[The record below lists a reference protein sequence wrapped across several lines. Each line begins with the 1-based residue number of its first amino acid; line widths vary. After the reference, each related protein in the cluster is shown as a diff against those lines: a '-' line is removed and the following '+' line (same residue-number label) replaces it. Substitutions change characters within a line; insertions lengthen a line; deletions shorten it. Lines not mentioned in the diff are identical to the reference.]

1 MTATG
6 TSPRHPATAEDP
18 AEPPPAAEPL
28 DVAVAGGGI
37 GGLAAALA
45 LARRGH
51 RVTVLERNDDFTEL
65 GAGIQL
71 APNAFH
77 ALDRLGVGDAVRDL
91 AVFIGELRLM
101 DGVTDETVTTMP
113 LTGAY
118 RGRYG
123 NPYAVVHRT
132 DLYRPLLEACRA
144 ADNVELRTRAAVT
157 GYRQDHSGDGGS
169 GDGGQ
174 VRALLAGGGEAR
186 AQVLIGAD
194 GIRSAIRAQLVGD
207 GEPRVSGH
215 TIYRSVIPMEQVPQE
230 LRSDA
235 VTLWAGPKWH
245 FVHYPISGGRHLN
258 LAATRDD
265 GATEAVAGVPV
276 ERSFVL
282 DAFPGLGETARRLL
296 ELGTDWRSWVLCDR
310 DPVDGWT
317 DGRVALLGDAAH
329 PMLQYAAQGACM
341 ALEDAVLLGE
351 LLDGPAGSAPGR
363 LAGWNAARRA
373 RTAKAQRVAREMGR
387 QVYHPEGVAAKE
399 RNAMISA
406 LSADELY
413 RKVDWMH
420 GARDF
425 RTV

>member
-6 TSPRHPATAEDP
+6 TSPEDP
-18 AEPPPAAEPL
+18 TAPEHAAAPDGPAAAGAPAAAEPL
-28 DVAVAGGGI
+28 TVTVAGGGI
-37 GGLAAALA
+37 GGLATALA
-45 LARRGH
+45 LSRRGH

-77 ALDRLGVGDAVRDL
+77 ALDRLGVGQAVRDL

-101 DGVTDETVTTMP
+101 DGVTDETVTAMP

-118 RGRYG
+118 RTRYG

-144 ADNVELRTRAAVT
+144 ADGVSLRTRAAVT
-157 GYRQDHSGDGGS
+157 GYRQD
-169 GDGGQ
+169 GGQ
-174 VRALLAGGGEAR
+174 AVALLADGGRVEAD
-186 AQVLIGAD
+186 VLIGAD
-194 GIRSAIRAQLVGD
+194 GIRSAIRAQLIGD

-215 TIYRSVIPMEQVPQE
+215 TIYRSVIPMDQVPQE

-282 DAFPGLGETARRLL
+282 GAFPGLGDTARRLL

-341 ALEDAVLLGE
+341 ALEDAVLLGD
-351 LLDGPAGSAPGR
+351 LMDGPAPSAPGR
-363 LAGWNAARRA
+363 LAAWNDARRA
-373 RTAKAQRVAREMGR
+373 RTAKAQWVAREMGR
-387 QVYHPEGVAAKE
+387 QLYHPAGVAAKE
-399 RNAMISA
+399 RNAMLSA
-406 LSADELY
+406 LTAEELY
-413 RKVDWMH
+413 AKVDWVH

-425 RTV
+425 TTV